1 MKLSIVV
8 PHYKEPWETCEY
20 LFNSIAMQRNV
31 PWEEMEVI
39 VVNDGDDTTI
49 DNVDWGKYPFS
60 VRYMKKPHGGISA
73 ARNYGID
80 HSEAEYLMFCD
91 IDDGFLNNYGL
102 HMLFAAIA
110 EGFDY
115 LIGTFVEESL
125 MPDNKTIALVRHD
138 NDMTFMHGK
147 AYKRDFLLDNNVR
160 FDEAMTLHEDG
171 YFNML
176 AYAVA
181 KQTEAKI
188 KRVETPFYI
197 WCWNW
202 QSTVRK
208 DKEDFVLKTY
218 PSLMQTRIGI
228 CNQFKERGYNEAFA
242 SAVCMTVLNSYYDF
256 QKPRWRIAK
265 NERYF
270 RIAEREFKKYWMLFQ
285 KDFKDLTNE
294 TIAEVAKAA
303 RETACNNGMLM
314 EQEDLKT
321 FLKHIDS
328 IT

>member
-8 PHYKEPWETCEY
+8 PHYKEPWETCWY

-31 PWEEMEVI
+31 PWGEMEVI
-39 VVNDGDDTTI
+39 IVNDGDDTTL
-49 DNVDWGKYPFS
+49 DDVDWRAYPFA
-60 VRYMKKPHGGISA
+60 VKYMKKPHGGISA

-110 EGFDY
+110 EGFDF
-115 LIGTFVEESL
+115 LIGAFAEESM
-125 MPDNKTIALVRHD
+125 MPDGKTIALVGHQ
-138 NDMTFMHGK
+138 NDMTFVHGK
-147 AYKRDFLLDNNVR
+147 AYKRSFLLDNNVR
-160 FDEAMTLHEDG
+160 FDESMTLHEDG

-176 AYAVA
+176 TYATA
-181 KQTEAKI
+181 KQTGAKI
-188 KRVETPFYI
+188 KKIETPFYV
-197 WCWNW
+197 WCWNA

-218 PSLMQTRIGI
+218 PAVMQTRIGI
-228 CNQFKERGYNEAFA
+228 CNQYKARGYQDEFNH
-242 SAVCMTVLNSYYDF
+242 AVCMTVLNSYYDF
-256 QKPRWRIAK
+256 QKARWRIAK

-285 KDFKDLTNE
+285 KDFKNLTNE

-321 FLKHIDS
+321 WLKHIDS
-328 IT
+328 IK